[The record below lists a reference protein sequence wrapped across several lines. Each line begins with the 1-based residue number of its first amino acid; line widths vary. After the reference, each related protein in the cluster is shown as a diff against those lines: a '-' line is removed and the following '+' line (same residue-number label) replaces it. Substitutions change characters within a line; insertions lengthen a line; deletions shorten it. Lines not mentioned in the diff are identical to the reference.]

1 MGHLRKEHVTTTKYL
16 KYSKQVKTLI
26 TFIQET
32 LGNSLCYTTWPFTQL
47 LSCADCMGAPR

>member
-26 TFIQET
+26 TFFQET
-32 LGNSLCYTTWPFTQL
+32 LANHLCYTTWPFTHL
-47 LSCADCMGAPR
+47 LSRAGCMDAPR